1 VFLVKEEGA
10 TPLYASSSWGVGRAI
25 CFCVCVC
32 FDLQTGCGWLQRLL
46 KIQLLSA
53 GVSGALSWLLIT
65 KYNAMKSAAAVTAE
79 PAATKN
85 HACHAGINVCKY
97 RKEPIRKNRE
107 ADPAIEIPSDINTAP
122 VML

>member
-1 VFLVKEEGA
+1 MLARPLFIHLLLLWAFAMQSVFVLAFVLICRLVV
-10 TPLYASSSWGVGRAI
+10 VG
-25 CFCVCVC
+25 CSVCSNS
-32 FDLQTGCGWLQRLL
+32 
-46 KIQLLSA
+46 QLLSG
-53 GVSGALSWLLIT
+53 GVLGALSWLLIT

-85 HACHAGINVCKY
+85 HACHAGIKVCKY
-97 RKEPIRKNRE
+97 RKEPMRKNRE